1 MSRTL
6 RTVITLVLTALA
18 GALLAACSGATVSPT
33 ATATQPPTPTD
44 EPSAMPTIAATAESA
59 VPAPTADV
67 NADILA
73 LRPAQPAAEDEDFR
87 PDPVAVVAAT
97 GRPQLIEVFSY
108 D

>member
-33 ATATQPPTPTD
+33 ATATQPPPTG
-44 EPSAMPTIAATAESA
+44 EPSATPTTAATAESA
-59 VPAPTADV
+59 VPVPTADV

-73 LRPAQPAAEDEDFR
+73 LRPSQPAAEGDDFR

>member
-1 MSRTL
+1 M
-6 RTVITLVLTALA
+6 ITLVLTALA
-18 GALLAACSGATVSPT
+18 GLLLAACSGATVSPT
-33 ATATQPPTPTD
+33 ATATQPPTPTG
-44 EPSAMPTIAATAESA
+44 EPSATPTVAATAES
-59 VPAPTADV
+59 VTPAPTGDV

-73 LRPAQPAAEDEDFR
+73 LRPSQPAAEGEDFR